1 MDKIIEPST
10 PRMIGS
16 ARGLAPGRTA
26 AKLAAEWQSG
36 PQTLAGYEQRKLR
49 LFRARFP
56 SGCEATC
63 LMPNES

>member
-1 MDKIIEPST
+1 MT
-10 PRMIGS
+10 GS
-16 ARGLAPGRTA
+16 AEGLNPGRT

-49 LFRARFP
+49 LFRACFP